1 MLSKLGITIDSEN
14 KLAIDKD
21 KFMKSDMA
29 DIKTMF
35 MGRNSYMSRV
45 QTKAS
50 MIRNTAAAAT
60 ATASRA
66 YTYTKSGT
74 YSGFDTGMLS
84 SYTGKM

>member
-1 MLSKLGITIDSEN
+1 
-14 KLAIDKD
+14 
-21 KFMKSDMA
+21 
-29 DIKTMF
+29 
-35 MGRNSYMSRV
+35 MSRV